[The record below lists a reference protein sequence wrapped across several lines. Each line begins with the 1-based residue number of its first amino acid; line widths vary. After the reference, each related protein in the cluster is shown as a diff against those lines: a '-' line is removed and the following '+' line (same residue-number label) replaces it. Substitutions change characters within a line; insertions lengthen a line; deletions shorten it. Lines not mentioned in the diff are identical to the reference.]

1 MNSTAI
7 QILLALEKHG
17 ELTLEEI
24 SKIIPKIHGDHR
36 DFYVLASLIKR
47 GLVDDPWIPD
57 EKTNQ
62 SSGHASKEQLL
73 AWKLFAMSN
82 AEKSASYKN
91 HSYSI
96 HGNGE
101 TLKGQI
107 FSMSGLGEIAI
118 SEARTKRFDRAFSIG
133 SGILIGIV
141 VALAAVLIERYAKSL

>member
-1 MNSTAI
+1 MNATAMK
-7 QILLALEKHG
+7 ILLALEKHG

-24 SKIIPKIHGDHR
+24 SKLMPKRHDDHR
-36 DFYVLASLIKR
+36 DFYILASLIKR
-47 GLVDDPWIPD
+47 GLVDDPWTPD

-62 SSGHASKEQLL
+62 SSGQSSKEQLL
-73 AWKLFAMSN
+73 AWKLYAMSS

-91 HSYSI
+91 HHYSI

-107 FSMSGLGEIAI
+107 FSISGLGEIAI
-118 SEARTKRFDRAFSIG
+118 SESRTKRFDRAFTIG

-141 VALAAVLIERYAKSL
+141 VALAAVLIERYAKGF